1 MENIRR
7 KTLRVILSLFVSAM
21 LLMACG
27 KSEGVN
33 AVIPRGQ
40 SAATVTTPEEEATED
55 TETETKTQSDTSGLF
70 MIESFDGD
78 EEFVILKNITS
89 TRQVRYSYNLDTK
102 FLNKYGDAESWSSFT
117 PGKVVEITETAS
129 MESALASIQLSP
141 RVWVQENITNYD
153 IDLSRDILKIAD
165 SNYQL
170 TPQTE
175 VFSHGIASYITDIG
189 ADDELRVVGQD
200 KEIYS
205 VTVTSGH
212 GYISLLNTSLFE
224 GSLITVGTETVAL
237 ITENMVFEV
246 PEGTYDV
253 TVANNGYGGTKTV
266 TVERNQTLTLDLNEL
281 KGEGPKFCKIT
292 FQCQVP
298 DVIIYLDGK
307 TVDVNKQHEVQYGRH
322 SLVVTAE
329 GYDTWSRTLFAN
341 SANATIVLDLE
352 DENTSKNNNGN
363 NNSNNN
369 NGSNNSS
376 NNNSSNNN
384 SNSGNN
390 NSNNT
395 NSNNNNSNNSSGNS
409 SSGNSNGYTEKDA
422 QLDYLSTISN
432 MISNMVKN

>member
-1 MENIRR
+1 MEKFRS
-7 KTLRVILSLFVSAM
+7 KPLSIMISICICLGSLV
-21 LLMACG
+21 ACG
-27 KSEGVN
+27 QSDGVN
-33 AVIPRGQ
+33 AVIPQGH
-40 SAATVTTPEEEATED
+40 SVATTTQED
-55 TETETKTQSDTSGLF
+55 TEEDATVETEATSDTGGLY
-70 MIESFDGD
+70 MIESFDGE

-117 PGKVVEITETAS
+117 PGKIVEIVETAS
-129 MESALASIQLSP
+129 MDSALASIQLSP

-170 TPQTE
+170 TTQTE

-205 VTVTSGH
+205 ITVTSGH

-281 KGEGPKFCKIT
+281 KGEGPKYCKIT
-292 FQCQVP
+292 FDCKVP
-298 DVIIYLDGK
+298 DVTIYLDGK

-322 SLVVTAE
+322 SLVVNAE

-341 SANATIVLDLE
+341 SASATIVLDLE
-352 DENTSKNNNGN
+352 DENTSKNNSS
-363 NNSNNN
+363 NNS
-369 NGSNNSS
+369 SS
-376 NNNSSNNN
+376 NNNSTSNNN
-384 SNSGNN
+384 SNS
-390 NSNNT
+390 S
-395 NSNNNNSNNSSGNS
+395 NSNNNSSTGNNSSGTNNNS
-409 SSGNSNGYTEKDA
+409 SSGNSNNSSNNYTDKDA